1 MNTLE
6 LQGWTPWP
14 EDFARLYRELGYW
27 RGQTLADLLADRA
40 RHQPQRLALVCGERR
55 WTYRELHR
63 QSLQLALGLHRL
75 GIQRQDRVIVQL
87 PNVAEFFTVCFALFR
102 LGALPV
108 FALPAHRRA
117 EITHFCEL
125 AQAKAWIVA
134 ERDGGFDF
142 RELARQVASA
152 VPSLQQVVV
161 WGDAGEF
168 IALDSLLATVDEP
181 AFSQTVL
188 SGTDFTGTAF
198 SETAPPE
205 DTALVAQALVEKA
218 SVEQALPSG
227 PAASDVAFLQ
237 LSGGSTGLPKLI
249 PRTHDDYLYSVRASA
264 SICALD
270 QNSVYLCALPAAHNF
285 PLSSPGTL
293 GTFYVGGTVVLARRP
308 APDDCFPLIAKE
320 SVTVT
325 ALVPPLAMVWLDAA
339 SKRSS
344 DLHSLQLLQVG
355 GARFSA
361 EAARRVKPV
370 LGCRLQQVFG
380 MAEGLVNYTR
390 LDDSDD
396 VIATTQ
402 GRPISPADEIRVVDD
417 EDQPVL
423 PGEPGHLLTRGPYTI
438 RGYFRADEHNRRA
451 FTADGFYRTGD
462 IVRQLPGGHLVVEG
476 RAKDQINRGG
486 DKVAAEEVENHLLA
500 HPAVHDAALV
510 AMPDA
515 FLGEKTCAFV
525 VTRGDAP
532 RAIEL
537 LRFLQERGLASY
549 KIPDRIEF
557 IAQLPQ
563 TGVGKVNKRELRER
577 IAQLLGATAVY
588 QIAPVKNKAL
598 QTASAE

>member
-1 MNTLE
+1 MSALE

-27 RGQTLADLLADRA
+27 RGQTLADLLEDRA

-55 WTYRELHR
+55 WTYRELQR

-134 ERDGGFDF
+134 DRDGGFDF
-142 RELARQVASA
+142 CELARQVVSA
-152 VPSLQQVVV
+152 APSLQQVVV
-161 WGDAGEF
+161 CGDAGEF
-168 IALDSLLATVDEP
+168 IALDSLLATVGESD
-181 AFSQTVL
+181 FSGTVL
-188 SGTDFTGTAF
+188 SGTDFTGTA
-198 SETAPPE
+198 SSATAPQE
-205 DTALVAQALVEKA
+205 DTTLMELSLA
-218 SVEQALPSG
+218 EQSLPSG

-264 SICALD
+264 GICALD
-270 QNSVYLCALPAAHNF
+270 QHSVYLCALPAAHNF

-293 GTFYVGGTVVLARRP
+293 GTFYAGGTVVLARRP
-308 APDDCFPLIAKE
+308 TPDDCFPLIAKE
-320 SVTVT
+320 GVTVT

-339 SKRSS
+339 SKRRS
-344 DLHSLQLLQVG
+344 DLHSLQFLQVG

-396 VIATTQ
+396 IIATTQ

-423 PGEPGHLLTRGPYTI
+423 PGETGHLLTRGPYTI

-525 VTRGDAP
+525 VIRGDAP

-537 LRFLQERGLASY
+537 LRFLQGRGLAGY

-577 IAQLLGATAVY
+577 IAQLLGATAVN
-588 QIAPVKNKAL
+588 QIAPVKNSAL